1 MTEELEDLICIKAMK
16 RDYLSVKGYL
26 ETSTDIEDIIYNRNL
41 LSAYSTVLKYW
52 LSSDEY
58 IQVMTELNNA

>member
-16 RDYLSVKGYL
+16 RDYLYVKGYL